1 LIGVAIVAGT
11 RLYREGIAHALRGD
25 EHLEVVATLPGRP
38 EDIEQLGAARPD
50 VVIVDVASGGDLEAL
65 RAVKRAAPTSR
76 VVVLGIADD
85 EDAVIACAEVGVAGY
100 VEAQAGIDELTD
112 VVRAAVRG
120 EAVCS
125 PRLAGALLRRIG
137 SPRPQTNAADSPLE
151 RLTIREHEILD
162 LIDEG
167 LSNKEIGREL
177 NIELGTVKAH
187 VHNLLDKLGVQRR
200 AHASARRRELEAQ
213 LGAVPGRRRAGAGVA
228 SKI

>member
-1 LIGVAIVAGT
+1 M
-11 RLYREGIAHALRGD
+11 
-25 EHLEVVATLPGRP
+25 PGRP

-50 VVIVDVASGGDLEAL
+50 VVIVDVASGGDLGPL

-100 VEAQAGIDELTD
+100 VEAQAGVDELTD
-112 VVRAAVRG
+112 VVRAAIRG

-125 PRLAGALLRRIG
+125 SRLAGALLRRIG
-137 SPRPQTNAADSPLE
+137 SYPRPTIEPDSSLG
-151 RLTIREHEILD
+151 RLTSREREILD

-167 LSNKEIGREL
+167 LSNKEIGRQL

-187 VHNLLDKLGVQRR
+187 VHNLLDKLGVHRR
-200 AHASARRRELEAQ
+200 AQASARRRELEAQ
-213 LGAVPGRRRAGAGVA
+213 LRPVPGRRRAAAGAA
-228 SKI
+228 PKI